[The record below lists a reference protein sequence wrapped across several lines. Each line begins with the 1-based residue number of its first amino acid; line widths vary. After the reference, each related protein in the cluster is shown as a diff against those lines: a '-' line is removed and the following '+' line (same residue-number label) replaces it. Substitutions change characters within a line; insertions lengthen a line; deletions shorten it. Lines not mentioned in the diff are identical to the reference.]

1 MAADHKLELIYKKD
15 FHEVFLEHQK
25 DPEFGPLMV
34 RMKVKDANG
43 ESAMDE
49 AQWEAA
55 SVSPLNLFFTCSE
68 PLILN
73 VFFLLGSRYI
83 HRFCLPENAVRFW
96 VIFPLPPCTRFLCNY
111 MYIILL
117 AHGNQ
122 SQVNCLL

>member
-1 MAADHKLELIYKKD
+1 MGSCQCVPLKP
-15 FHEVFLEHQK
+15 FFLH
-25 DPEFGPLMV
+25 
-34 RMKVKDANG
+34 
-43 ESAMDE
+43 
-49 AQWEAA
+49 AQ
-55 SVSPLNLFFTCSE
+55 

-122 SQVNCLL
+122 SQVNCLLGGICQLNFVGISVYCTVARSSNQIHRVDI

>member
-1 MAADHKLELIYKKD
+1 MKAPLDLLINNPVSTPISCRMAADYKLELIYKKD

-55 SVSPLNLFFTCSE
+55 SVSPLNLFFYM
-68 PLILN
+68 L
-73 VFFLLGSRYI
+73 SR
-83 HRFCLPENAVRFW
+83 
-96 VIFPLPPCTRFLCNY
+96 
-111 MYIILL
+111 
-117 AHGNQ
+117 
-122 SQVNCLL
+122 